1 MVNQIN
7 VHAKIDTLNYAWLK
21 QESIRDGIP
30 VNRIINRAIALYVEL
45 QQSRRH
51 HAAFGRLSQY
61 NELCD
66 KLMLKSVH

>member
-7 VHAKIDTLNYAWLK
+7 VHAKIDNLNYAWLK
-21 QESIRDGIP
+21 QESLRDGIA

-51 HAAFGRLSQY
+51 HEAFGQADKFA
-61 NELCD
+61 ELCE
-66 KLMLKSVH
+66 KLRLKSVH